1 MKLENFD
8 TCLIVPKNL
17 QKPTIFKV
25 IQHLSIILYLKICN
39 FIVRINKHLKIE
51 E

>member
-8 TCLIVPKNL
+8 TCPIFTKNL
-17 QKPTIFKV
+17 QKPTIFKD